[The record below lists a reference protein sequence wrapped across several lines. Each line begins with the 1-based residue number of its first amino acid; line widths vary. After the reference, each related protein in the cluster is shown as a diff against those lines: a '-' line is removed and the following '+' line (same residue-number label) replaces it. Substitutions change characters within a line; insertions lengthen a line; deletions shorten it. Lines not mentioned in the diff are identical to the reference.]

1 MGHGY
6 RAHAQ
11 AGVRITQP
19 LSELAQKI
27 PLYEEISTFY
37 TVGDRTLNFRW
48 FQVICDNTPYNQIF
62 ST

>member
-1 MGHGY
+1 M
-6 RAHAQ
+6 
-11 AGVRITQP
+11 
-19 LSELAQKI
+19 AQKI